1 MSERYVVNKE
11 GFLVDP
17 ETGEV
22 VDELTYR
29 LTYST
34 PHMGS
39 NVPPVKRTER
49 TAKPKPKPD
58 IKKYLSSLLPE
69 NLREEFLSKT
79 DGIKEEAEVFT
90 YFVLLCREYG
100 LIMDFDELREKLG
113 LSKVTLRKV
122 RKKLVLQGKVRS
134 WERVSPVFFEVSESV
149 DRKNWL
155 PAVLLAIEYERRGKK
170 PDVEVVKEH
179 LFDKIGEDISDS
191 HYLKYL
197 IRNGKYSILG
207 GYRYF
212 KCPHGKT
219 ARIDY
224 RRKKKEF
231 RVRHLDGTECFYVSE
246 KKVRTI
252 LSKMEIHYEMVKKK
266 GLPYSIALNG

>member
-1 MSERYVVNKE
+1 MNERYVVNRE

-29 LTYST
+29 LAYGT
-34 PHMGS
+34 PYTGS
-39 NVPPVKRTER
+39 DTTSIRRPEGTV
-49 TAKPKPKPD
+49 KPKPKPD
-58 IKKYLSSLLPE
+58 IRKYLSSLLPE

-79 DGIKEEAEVFT
+79 DGMKEEAEVFA

-113 LSKVTLRKV
+113 LSKITLRKV
-122 RKKLVLQGKVRS
+122 RKKLVLQGKVRP
-134 WERVSPVFFEVSESV
+134 WERVNPVFFEIAREI

-170 PDVEVVKEH
+170 PDVEVIKEH
-179 LFDKIGEDISDS
+179 LLDKIGEDISDS

-224 RRKKKEF
+224 KKKEF

-246 KKVRTI
+246 KKVMRI
-252 LSKMEIHYEMVKKK
+252 LSRIEIHYETVKKK

>member
-1 MSERYVVNKE
+1 MGERYVVNKE

-29 LTYST
+29 LACDT
-34 PHMGS
+34 PYTGS
-39 NVPPVKRTER
+39 DTTPTRRAEGT
-49 TAKPKPKPD
+49 TKPKPKPD
-58 IKKYLSSLLPE
+58 VRKYLSSLLPE

-79 DGIKEEAEVFT
+79 DGIKKEAEVFA

-113 LSKVTLRKV
+113 LSKITLRKV
-122 RKKLVLQGKVRS
+122 RKKLVLQGKVRP
-134 WERVSPVFFEVSESV
+134 WERVNPVFFEIAREI

-155 PAVLLAIEYERRGKK
+155 PAVLLAIEYERRGRK
-170 PDVEVVKEH
+170 PDVEVVKER
-179 LFDKIGEDISDS
+179 LFDEIGEGISDS
-191 HYLKYL
+191 YYLKYL

-207 GYRYF
+207 GYRFF

-224 RRKKKEF
+224 RKKKKEF

-252 LSKMEIHYEMVKKK
+252 LSKMGIHYEMVKKK

>member
-1 MSERYVVNKE
+1 MSERYVVTRE
-11 GFLVDP
+11 GFLVDQ

-29 LTYST
+29 LTYET
-34 PHMGS
+34 PYTGS
-39 NVPPVKRTER
+39 DALSVRRTG
-49 TAKPKPKPD
+49 KPRPKPD
-58 IKKYLSSLLPE
+58 VRKYLSSLLPE
-69 NLREEFLSKT
+69 NLREEFLIKT
-79 DGIKEEAEVFT
+79 EDIKKEAEVFA

-134 WERVSPVFFEVSESV
+134 WERVNPVFFKISESV

-155 PAVLLAIEYERRGKK
+155 PAVLLVIEYERRGRK
-170 PDVEVVKEH
+170 PDVDIIKEH
-179 LFDKIGEDISDS
+179 LFDEIGEDISDS
-191 HYLKYL
+191 YYLKYL

-224 RRKKKEF
+224 RKKKKEF

-252 LSKMEIHYEMVKKK
+252 LSKMETHYEIIKKK

>member
-1 MSERYVVNKE
+1 MGERYVVNKE

-29 LTYST
+29 LAYDTPYTGSDTTST
-34 PHMGS
+34 RRAEG
-39 NVPPVKRTER
+39 

-58 IKKYLSSLLPE
+58 IRKYLSSLLPE

-79 DGIKEEAEVFT
+79 DGIKKEAEVFA

-113 LSKVTLRKV
+113 LSKITLRKV
-122 RKKLVLQGKVRS
+122 RKKLVLQGKVRP
-134 WERVSPVFFEVSESV
+134 WERVNPVFFEIAREI

-155 PAVLLAIEYERRGKK
+155 PAVLLAIDYERRSRK
-170 PDVEVVKEH
+170 PDVEVIKEH
-179 LFDKIGEDISDS
+179 LFDEIGEDISDS

-207 GYRYF
+207 GYRFF

-224 RRKKKEF
+224 RKKKKEF

-246 KKVRTI
+246 KKVMMI
-252 LSKMEIHYEMVKKK
+252 LSKMETHYEMVKKK

>member
-1 MSERYVVNKE
+1 MSERYAVTRE
-11 GFLVDP
+11 GFLVDQ

-29 LTYST
+29 LTYDT
-34 PHMGS
+34 PYTSSDALSIRRAKGT
-39 NVPPVKRTER
+39 V
-49 TAKPKPKPD
+49 KPKLKPD
-58 IKKYLSSLLPE
+58 VRKYLSSLLPE

-79 DGIKEEAEVFT
+79 DGIKKEAEVFA

-100 LIMDFDELREKLG
+100 LVMDFDELREKLG
-113 LSKVTLRKV
+113 ISKVTLRKV
-122 RKKLVLQGKVRS
+122 KKKLVLQGKVRP
-134 WERVSPVFFEVSESV
+134 WERVNPVFFEITESI
-149 DRKNWL
+149 DRENWL
-155 PAVLLAIEYERRGKK
+155 PAVLLTIEYERRGKK
-170 PDVEVVKEH
+170 PDVDIIKEH
-179 LFDKIGEDISDS
+179 LFHEIGEDISDS

-224 RRKKKEF
+224 RKKKKEF
-231 RVRHLDGTECFYVSE
+231 RVRHLDRTECFYVSE
-246 KKVRTI
+246 KRVRTI
-252 LSKMEIHYEMVKKK
+252 LSKMETHYEIIKKK
-266 GLPYSIALNG
+266 GLSYSIALNG